1 VEEFNMK
8 RSKALCLPAAGLA
21 LVLGCSETTK
31 TETKEALKETG
42 EAINSAAQDT
52 KENAAKAATAV
63 EEGARKVHDK
73 LSGEPT
79 ERAPETTPSPGSP

>member
-1 VEEFNMK
+1 MK
-8 RSKALCLPAAGLA
+8 HSKALCLPAACLA
-21 LVLGCSETTK
+21 IALGCSETTK

-42 EAINSAAQDT
+42 EAISSAAQDT

-73 LSGEPT
+73 LSGEST
-79 ERAPETTPSPGSP
+79 DQAPETTPAAIPSPTH